1 MRSIVLVLACIL
13 AVAVANPEARFK
25 FFEYCKY
32 HDYPVED
39 HVIPTDDHYNLQFYR
54 IQGKH
59 VINQLRILTL
69 FLAKE
74 SYIFNMDWLI
84 VLIPGLSMTN
94 LWLLLFIWQI
104 KDSTYGSATAEEIA
118 TATIRWVQRF
128 WTSGTSPS
136 TRWLS
141 TICLQLFVT
150 LIA

>member
-59 VINQLRILTL
+59 EMNQLRILAL
-69 FLAKE
+69 FLVKE
-74 SYIFNMDWLI
+74 LYICNMDSLI
-84 VLIPGLSMTN
+84 VLIHGLSMTN
-94 LWLLLFIWQI
+94 LWLLLFI
-104 KDSTYGSATAEEIA
+104 
-118 TATIRWVQRF
+118 
-128 WTSGTSPS
+128 
-136 TRWLS
+136 
-141 TICLQLFVT
+141 
-150 LIA
+150 